1 MSSIAPQPLL
11 AGFGATLLLGL
22 AACSASN
29 DEPAASVVA
38 PPKMKQEVL
47 HEAADGNASYAP
59 QPSVAAGSM
68 EARKAVPQL
77 MPMIAPAAPL
87 ADSAAFG
94 YQDVYREQYQ
104 KIESSPVQ
112 AVAQQ
117 PVSTFSIDVDTG
129 AYANV
134 RRFLNDGSLPP
145 KDAVRLE
152 ELVNYFPYAYPKPEG
167 DVPFSVATDR
177 TPSVSRSRMLSRRAW
192 NSVQFEVE
200 VISR

>member
-68 EARKAVPQL
+68 EARKAVPQR
-77 MPMIAPAAPL
+77 MPMIAPAARMI
-87 ADSAAFG
+87 AATHAT
-94 YQDVYREQYQ
+94 E
-104 KIESSPVQ
+104 PV
-112 AVAQQ
+112 VA
-117 PVSTFSIDVDTG
+117 
-129 AYANV
+129 
-134 RRFLNDGSLPP
+134 
-145 KDAVRLE
+145 
-152 ELVNYFPYAYPKPEG
+152 
-167 DVPFSVATDR
+167 
-177 TPSVSRSRMLSRRAW
+177 
-192 NSVQFEVE
+192 
-200 VISR
+200 